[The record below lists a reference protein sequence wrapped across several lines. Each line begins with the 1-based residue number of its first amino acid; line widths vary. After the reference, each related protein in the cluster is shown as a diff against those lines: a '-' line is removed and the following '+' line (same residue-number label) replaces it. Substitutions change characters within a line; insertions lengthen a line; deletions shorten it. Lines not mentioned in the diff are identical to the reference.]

1 MSRRSLSA
9 PPAAPTP
16 SRRPPRLLTLA
27 LLTALA
33 ALTLNMILPSLPSMA
48 RDLGARE
55 SAVAL
60 AVSGY
65 MLASAV
71 FQLTMGPLSDR
82 YGRRPVML
90 AALAA
95 YAVASAG
102 CLLATDVGTLLA
114 WRLVQAVV
122 VAGTVVTSAAIRDQ
136 YGAAEAASR
145 LGAISTSMAVAPMLG
160 PMLGGVLDAAFG
172 WRSVFALYAAL
183 GVALLVL
190 VWRDM
195 GETRRPGLPPPR
207 WRDGAALLGSAR
219 WWAYVLCGAF
229 SVGAFFVFVTG
240 VPYVAS
246 ARWQL
251 SAAEIGLGVGSITGG
266 FMVGAAITARYA
278 ARRGMASLILTGRW
292 VSVATLLLA
301 LALFGGG
308 VAHPMALFAP
318 TLLVG
323 LGNGLTLANVNAGAL
338 SVRPDLAGTAAGLAG
353 AMWVALGAVLS
364 TLTALVVERWNSP
377 SMLLGLMLFCVVAS
391 LAAALLAVRH
401 APASA

>member
-1 MSRRSLSA
+1 MSAS
-9 PPAAPTP
+9 PAAPSP
-16 SRRPPRLLTLA
+16 ARRPPRLFTLA

-60 AVSGY
+60 AISGY

-71 FQLTMGPLSDR
+71 FQLSMGPLSDR

-90 AALAA
+90 AALAT

-102 CLLATDVGTLLA
+102 CLLASDVGTLLA

-136 YGAAEAASR
+136 YGAADAASR

-207 WRDGAALLGSAR
+207 LRDGAALLGSAR

-251 SAAEIGLGVGSITGG
+251 SSAEIGLGVGSITGG

-278 ARRGMASLILTGRW
+278 TRLGMATLILSGRW

-301 LALFGGG
+301 LALFGWG

-338 SVRPDLAGTAAGLAG
+338 SVRPDLAGTAAGFAG

-377 SMLLGLMLFCVVAS
+377 SVLLGLMLFCVAAS
-391 LAAALLAVRH
+391 LAAALVAVRR